1 MATRMTT
8 RELLDQHGQT
18 YAHQAGITL
27 RDTPAP
33 LFQLL
38 VLTQLSSTRISADIA
53 ADAARELF
61 TQGWRTPE
69 RLRASTW
76 QQRVDA
82 LGRAGYRR
90 YDESTADRLDELA
103 TRVQVELKGDL
114 RRLRPSGPLS
124 TRDLQGQL
132 QGFPRIGP
140 VGAGVFCR
148 EVQAVWP
155 GLRPFFDQR
164 ARRAAKKLGWS
175 DDPRRL
181 ADRVA
186 PEDVATLAAALVR
199 YSLSAR

>member
-1 MATRMTT
+1 MAPPMTT
-8 RELLDQHGQT
+8 RVLMDEYGQT
-18 YAHQAGITL
+18 YAAQAGITL

-38 VLTQLSSTRISADIA
+38 VLTQLSAIRISADIA

-61 TQGWRTPE
+61 RQGWRTPE

-90 YDESTADRLDELA
+90 YDESTADRLDQLA
-103 TRVQVELKGDL
+103 AQVQADVKGDL
-114 RRLRPSGPLS
+114 RRLRPDGPDPA
-124 TRDLQGQL
+124 RDLQEQIR
-132 QGFPRIGP
+132 GFPRIGP

-155 GLRPFFDQR
+155 ELRPFFDPR
-164 ARRAAKKLGWS
+164 ARAAATSLGWS

-181 ADRVA
+181 AERVP

-199 YSLSAR
+199 YSLSTR

>member
-8 RELLDQHGQT
+8 RELLDQHGQA

-82 LGRAGYRR
+82 LGRAGCRR
-90 YDESTADRLDELA
+90 YDGAPPTASTSSPPA
-103 TRVQVELKGDL
+103 
-114 RRLRPSGPLS
+114 
-124 TRDLQGQL
+124 
-132 QGFPRIGP
+132 
-140 VGAGVFCR
+140 CR
-148 EVQAVWP
+148 
-155 GLRPFFDQR
+155 
-164 ARRAAKKLGWS
+164 S
-175 DDPRRL
+175 N
-181 ADRVA
+181 
-186 PEDVATLAAALVR
+186 
-199 YSLSAR
+199 